1 MPAPTSHFDRAI
13 ELARHLTATA
23 VAVDGQPGIV
33 YRGEHGASADL
44 IHARTRSV
52 LLRAMAP
59 APTTQL
65 RRADTDQAG
74 ASSTH
79 EKEEILKASTLLQFC
94 SNYRGE
100 TEYLVLKGALAGWR
114 VSYRYMNREFYEQ
127 DYADFGGRVWNGDS
141 ASYRREVLGSV
152 GLVCC
157 SGALVPPEIVD
168 EVNRLSADW
177 RDQHPDLCAGPAR
190 AGVYVQ
196 GHGWSEA
203 ADIVFQYGDLLERF
217 PSVAAAE
224 QWLSQ
229 PRRAQPDQVWEEG
242 GGQVVRE
249 FSVSA
254 LGNRIVLVE
263 QDGQEVGEVEEEGVG
278 MTVAC

>member
-1 MPAPTSHFDRAI
+1 
-13 ELARHLTATA
+13 
-23 VAVDGQPGIV
+23 
-33 YRGEHGASADL
+33 
-44 IHARTRSV
+44 
-52 LLRAMAP
+52 MAP
-59 APTTQL
+59 ATTTLL
-65 RRADTDQAG
+65 RPADTDQAG
-74 ASSTH
+74 ERSTH
-79 EKEEILKASTLLQFC
+79 EKEDILKASTLLQFC

-100 TEYLVLKGALAGWR
+100 TEYLVLQGSLAGRR
-114 VSYRYMNREFYEQ
+114 VSYRYMNRDFYEQ

-157 SGALVPPEIVD
+157 SGALVPEEIVD

-177 RDQHPDLCAGPAR
+177 REQHPDLCAGPAR

-196 GHGWSEA
+196 GRGWSEA
-203 ADIVFQYGDLLERF
+203 ADIVFQYGDVLERF

-229 PRRAQPDQVWEEG
+229 PRRAEPDQVWEEG

-249 FSVSA
+249 FSVSF

-263 QDGQEVGEVEEEGVG
+263 QGSQDEREVDDVGMG
-278 MTVAC
+278 MTVGF